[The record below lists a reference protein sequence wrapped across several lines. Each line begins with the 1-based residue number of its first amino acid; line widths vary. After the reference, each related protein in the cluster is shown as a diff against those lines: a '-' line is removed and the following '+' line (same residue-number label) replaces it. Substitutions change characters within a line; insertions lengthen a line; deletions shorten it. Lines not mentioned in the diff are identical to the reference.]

1 MQLTPVQARVV
12 GSLIEKELATP
23 DNYPLSMNAL
33 LLACNQATARHPVM
47 QLDEPTVS
55 NALANLRAEQLVRIV
70 YSRSNRVDKWRHALD
85 EALAIERPALALL
98 AVLMLRG
105 PQTTAELR
113 TRTERLNPFADVA
126 ELEDELRRL
135 AGRPE
140 PLAARLERQP
150 GHKEPRWAQLLTGP
164 PPSPE
169 EWESSAGRD
178 PVATGPGTAARLDA
192 LEARVAALEERLGTA
207 GTLEA

>member
-1 MQLTPVQARVV
+1 MA
-12 GSLIEKELATP
+12 
-23 DNYPLSMNAL
+23 
-33 LLACNQATARHPVM
+33 
-47 QLDEPTVS
+47 LDEPTVS

-85 EALAIERPALALL
+85 EALAIEPPALALL

-113 TRTERLNPFADVA
+113 SRTERLNPFADTD

-135 AGRPE
+135 AERPE

-150 GHKEPRWAQLLTGP
+150 GQKEPRWAQLLTGAP
-164 PPSPE
+164 PAPS
-169 EWESSAGRD
+169 EWESAAGRD
-178 PVATGPGTAARLDA
+178 PVAVGPGTAARLDA
-192 LEARVAALEERLGTA
+192 LEARVAALEERLGAT
-207 GTLEA
+207 GGDGGGPDTPR